1 MSSKITQLDVV
12 GQSSPGCRSYIHS
25 STIIDLA
32 TDKFEKTRKGIT
44 YNDLMDAGIVIHKN
58 HAQDVLKYH
67 LRKGDIFTL
76 KDMRPQQY
84 YLTNIK
90 SKLIEKKAKNTPIDP
105 TGVAIIPTSP
115 SSSSTSKSPLSP

>member
-44 YNDLMDAGIVIHKN
+44 YNDLLDAGIGIHKR

-84 YLTNIK
+84 YPTNIK
-90 SKLIEKKAKNTPIDP
+90 SKVIEKIAKNTPIDP
-105 TGVAIIPTSP
+105 TGVGTILLSISH
-115 SSSSTSKSPLSP
+115 SS